1 MRLLFSRVGKP
12 FVGYSD
18 SFSFNHPQ
26 GSCPRC
32 SGLGEIREL
41 DIHKL
46 VDFDKSLNDED
57 TIHYIAF
64 GKGGWRWIRY
74 ARSGLFD
81 LDKKIKDYTP
91 EELDLFLNSPQ
102 IKLKIRRPGGPRAPS
117 MKVLSPACTGA
128 SSTRRKACCMRPC

>member
-1 MRLLFSRVGKP
+1 M
-12 FVGYSD
+12 GYSD

-32 SGLGEIREL
+32 AGLGEIREL

-74 ARSGLFD
+74 AHSGLFD
-81 LDKKIKDYTP
+81 LDKKIRDYSP

-102 IKLKIRRPGGPRAPS
+102 IKLKNPPSNWPKTAKYEGLIPRMYRSIINSEEGLLHAA
-117 MKVLSPACTGA
+117 VLLFVTGFA
-128 SSTRRKACCMRPC
+128 